1 MAMYLISPPEG
12 MVENPL
18 TKGKAKNLPCLCA
31 SGKKVKRCCG
41 RFSYM
46 KKDLA
51 ETCKKFVNDGASLS
65 QEERRLLAHKIQAE
79 KAAYYKRKEQE
90 EENAKSKSE
99 H

>member
-1 MAMYLISPPEG
+1 MGYYLRPPEG
-12 MVENPL
+12 MILNPL
-18 TKGKAKNLPCLCA
+18 KKGKAKNLPCLCG

-41 RFSYM
+41 QFDYM

-79 KAAYYKRKEQE
+79 KAAYYQRQKQE

>member
-1 MAMYLISPPEG
+1 MAAYLHRPPEG
-12 MVENPL
+12 MVSNPL
-18 TKGKAKNLPCLCA
+18 TKGKANNLPCICG

-41 RFSYM
+41 QFAYM

-51 ETCKKFVNDGASLS
+51 ETCKKFVEDGSSLS

-90 EENAKSKSE
+90 EENAKSKE
-99 H
+99 L